1 MAGPLRVEPSG
12 QACGARVTGIDLS
25 QPLDAATVATLRA
38 AWLKHRVLAF
48 ADQTLDDDG
57 LERFTQAMGGFG
69 EDPFFA
75 PLPGRKNVAAILR
88 EADEQSPLFAENWHS
103 DWSFLKQPPA
113 GTCLLAVDIPPTGGD
128 TLFAD
133 QIAAFAALPPAEQAR
148 YSRLTAIHSA
158 RGAYAPDGTYGAK
171 DSDRSMAIRPSEDA
185 RATRTHPLVAV
196 HPETGERGLFSCAG
210 YIVGIEG
217 MADEQ
222 AFPLLRD
229 LLAWQTRDEFVYRHH
244 WEPGMLIVWDNR
256 SLLHRATGGYEGHR
270 RELHRTTIKA
280 WKPRKTGSLGDTR
293 RASSGKMAM
302 TIEPQTAKPS
312 VAYKVLTAAQ
322 MHELEQVGT
331 FAGAPV
337 DLADGYIHLSTVDQL
352 EVTVTKH
359 FAGQHDLHVAAVDLE
374 ALGDAVRWEPSR
386 GGALFPHIYA
396 ALPLSV
402 VLAYG
407 PLARDDEDRIKLP
420 IAG

>member
-1 MAGPLRVEPSG
+1 MAGLQVEPSG
-12 QACGARVTGIDLS
+12 QACGARVSGIDLS

-57 LERFTQAMGGFG
+57 LECFTQAMGGFG

-75 PLPGRKNVAAILR
+75 PLPGRKHVAAILR

-113 GTCLLAVDIPPTGGD
+113 GTCLLAVDIPTVGGD

-133 QIAAFAALPPAEQAR
+133 QIAAFAALPPAQQAR
-148 YSRLTAIHSA
+148 YSRLTAVHSA
-158 RGAYAPDGTYGAK
+158 RGAYAPDGSYGKA
-171 DSDRSMAIRPSEDA
+171 DTGRSMAIRPSEGA
-185 RATRTHPLVAV
+185 RATRPHPLVQA

-217 MADEQ
+217 MADAE
-222 AFPLLRD
+222 AFALLRE
-229 LLAWQTRDEFVYRHH
+229 LLAWQTRDEFVYRHR

-256 SLLHRATGGYEGHR
+256 ALLHRATGGYEGHR

-293 RASSGKMAM
+293 RAGSGKLAM

-312 VAYKVLTAAQ
+312 VAYKVLTAAE
-322 MHELEQVGT
+322 MRELEQVGT

-337 DLADGYIHLSTVDQL
+337 DLADGYIHLSTADQL
-352 EVTVTKH
+352 EVTVSKH
-359 FAGQHDLHVAAVDLE
+359 FAGQHDLHLATVDLD

-396 ALPLSV
+396 ALPLSA

-407 PLARDDEDRIKLP
+407 PLTRDGEGRIRLP